1 MADMGTV
8 HSAGRPSAA
17 PRPGAS
23 AHEPSG
29 IPLGSRQ
36 LAALLPALTGPAAGD
51 RPAYRV
57 LAQAIRALVLDGRIA
72 LRVKL
77 PAERELATTLAL
89 SRATVT
95 AAYDLLRE
103 SGYARSRRGSGT
115 WTVLPEGHR
124 HTGLDRLARPDSAID
139 LSNAVGGLAADVLTD
154 ALAEIAPLAAQHA
167 HTPGYHPYGLPELR
181 AAVAE
186 RYTRRGLPTRPEQ
199 ILITSGALQALG
211 LALGMLC
218 GPGDRVLVEN
228 PTYTNALDAIRRA
241 RTRTVP
247 VAVADDGW
255 DLEIIES
262 TLRQAVPRL
271 AYMIPYFHN
280 PTGNLMPPAQRAELI
295 RATQRSSTWLVA
307 DETIADLALDVPAP
321 APFASHA
328 ERGGA
333 DHVITIGSMS
343 KSHWGGL
350 RIGWLRATPRLVT
363 ELAGVRVSMDM
374 AGSVIDQL
382 VALPLLRRMDE
393 LVAARV
399 AEARARR
406 AALVA
411 ALVRDLPEWSWRLP
425 PGGLSLWVDL
435 GEPIATA
442 LADRA
447 AGYGVRIEGGS
458 RFGAEPGTFEHRL
471 RLPFTLPS
479 GTLDEAV
486 QRVALALHD
495 TAGRPLASAV
505 SRPHWMA

>member
-8 HSAGRPSAA
+8 QSAGTPPAAAQDPSTNA
-17 PRPGAS
+17 
-23 AHEPSG
+23 PSG
-29 IPLGSRQ
+29 VPLGSRQ
-36 LAALLPALTGPAAGD
+36 LAALLPDLTGPAAGD
-51 RPAYRV
+51 RPAYRG
-57 LAQAIRALVLDGRIA
+57 LAQAIRALVLDGRIS

-77 PAERELATTLAL
+77 PAERELATTLGL

-124 HTGLDRLARPDSAID
+124 HTGLDRLSRPESAID
-139 LSNAVGGLAADVLTD
+139 LSNAVGGLPADVLTD
-154 ALAEIAPLAAQHA
+154 ALAEIAPLMAQHA
-167 HTPGYHPYGLPELR
+167 NTPGYHPYGLPELR
-181 AAVAE
+181 AAVAD
-186 RYTRRGLPTRPEQ
+186 RYTRRGLRTRPDQ

-211 LALGMLC
+211 LAVGMLC

-228 PTYTNALDAIRRA
+228 PTYTNALDSIRRA
-241 RTRTVP
+241 RLRTVP
-247 VAVADDGW
+247 VAVSDDGW
-255 DLEIIES
+255 DMEIIEA

-271 AYMIPYFHN
+271 AYMIPDFHN
-280 PTGNLMPPAQRAELI
+280 PTGNLMPPGQRAELI

-307 DETIADLALDVPAP
+307 DETITDLAIDVPPP

-328 ERGGA
+328 ARGGA

-363 ELAGVRVSMDM
+363 ELAGLRVSMDM

-399 AEARARR
+399 VEARERR

-411 ALVRDLPEWSWRLP
+411 ALVRDIPEWSWRLP

-435 GEPIATA
+435 GEPVATA
-442 LADRA
+442 LAERA

-471 RLPFTLPS
+471 RLPFTLPG

-486 QRVALALHD
+486 QRVALALND